1 MTALNSAINAILAFG
16 IIIFAVSCKS
26 HAKTKKDNFKS
37 ETLFPGST
45 IKLDSSQKV

>member
-16 IIIFAVSCKS
+16 IIIFACKS